1 MSGSSAEPSTNFG
14 SASDCIEQHQPKFKP
29 IGNGHTEPHLNEIE
43 RIACDVGDGEGS
55 GISHYGLG
63 LSSTSTV
70 FFGTNQR
77 FLAHKQLTSRN
88 DVHNEYNN
96 NETDSQ
102 IYESSDFHT
111 LPVIQRPRNP
121 RAVSS
126 NNNRS
131 SSLSNT
137 VVNEKNHKRSS
148 EQMGNVS
155 TRPQKRLKSDA
166 DDTAFSGGV
175 ARGEEGNLKENIS
188 QLEEKMSKMVSCM
201 CTCTCLYVHVYTN
214 HSIITFITGT
224 SSAAGRIIISNIYQK
239 KFEE

>member
-14 SASDCIEQHQPKFKP
+14 SASDCKQHQPKFKP
-29 IGNGHTEPHLNEIE
+29 IGNVHTDHLNEIE

>member
-14 SASDCIEQHQPKFKP
+14 STSDCIEPKFKP
-29 IGNGHTEPHLNEIE
+29 IGNGHTDHHLNEIE

-88 DVHNEYNN
+88 DVHNENNN

-102 IYESSDFHT
+102 IYEASDTHT
-111 LPVIQRPRNP
+111 LPVIQRPHNS

-137 VVNEKNHKRSS
+137 VVVEKNHKRSN
-148 EQMGNVS
+148 EQMGYVS
-155 TRPQKRLKSDA
+155 IRPQKRLKAAD
-166 DDTAFSGGV
+166 DDTAFLGGV
-175 ARGEEGNLKENIS
+175 ARGEEGNLKE
-188 QLEEKMSKMVSCM
+188 LEEKMRRLDIASKMVSCV

-224 SSAAGRIIISNIYQK
+224 ASDAGRIIISNVYQQ

>member
-29 IGNGHTEPHLNEIE
+29 IGNGHTDHHLNEIE

-77 FLAHKQLTSRN
+77 FSAHKQLTSQN
-88 DVHNEYNN
+88 DVHNENNN

-102 IYESSDFHT
+102 IYESSDFHP
-111 LPVIQRPRNP
+111 LPVIQRPHYP
-121 RAVSS
+121 HAVSS

-155 TRPQKRLKSDA
+155 THPQKRLKAAA

-175 ARGEEGNLKENIS
+175 ARGEEGNLNIS
-188 QLEEKMSKMVSCM
+188 QLEEKMRQLDIASKMVSCV
-201 CTCTCLYVHVYTN
+201 CVHVHVCMYMY
-214 HSIITFITGT
+214 ILITLL
-224 SSAAGRIIISNIYQK
+224 
-239 KFEE
+239 